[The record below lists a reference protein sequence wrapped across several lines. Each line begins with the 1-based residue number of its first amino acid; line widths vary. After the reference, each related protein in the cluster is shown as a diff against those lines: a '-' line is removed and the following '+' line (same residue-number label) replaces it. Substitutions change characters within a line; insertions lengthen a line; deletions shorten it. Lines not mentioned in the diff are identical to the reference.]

1 MTAQTLATHK
11 IVIGARI
18 SADRSALEIRLA
30 TEDRRPLTPQ
40 HVLDVI
46 ADYLLIDP
54 KGLFSEEVT

>member
-11 IVIGARI
+11 IVISGRI
-18 SADRSALEIRLA
+18 SADKSALEIRMA

-40 HVLDVI
+40 QVLDVI

-54 KGLFSEEVT
+54 KGLFEETK